1 MIKVG
6 MVLFFIGCSTADSEW
21 WFVPLGLIIVG
32 GVLMKIGEHRQ
43 NG

>member
-1 MIKVG
+1 MKVG
-6 MVLFFIGCSTADSEW
+6 LVLFFTGCCTADSEW
-21 WFVPLGLIIVG
+21 WFVPLGLIIIG